1 MLISIYEDKILTGS
15 VYLIFSMLSVNCSYV
30 SFIYV
35 KIYEKISSGGL
46 EVSLSIFMI
55 LTDAFQLLTS
65 FLAKSLGYSFALLGM
80 FPFAPLVT
88 SSLRS
93 HSFCSDEIFVSPA
106 AICRQVSPDLVCF
119 SSTERHLSGFRRSR
133 ISVTKEKSRVSR
145 ANIKGVLPLLGTWN
159 EAP

>member
-1 MLISIYEDKILTGS
+1 MWGLDQKSAVQNSQPSGRVFDIKNSARGTKNSGPRFSGLGPHIYI
-15 VYLIFSMLSVNCSYV
+15 
-30 SFIYV
+30 
-35 KIYEKISSGGL
+35 
-46 EVSLSIFMI
+46 IFMI
-55 LTDAFQLLTS
+55 LTDACQLLTS
-65 FLAKSLGYSFALLGM
+65 FLAKSFGYSFALLGM

-119 SSTERHLSGFRRSR
+119 RSTERHLSGFRRSR

-145 ANIKGVLPLLGTWN
+145 ASIKGVLPLLGTWN